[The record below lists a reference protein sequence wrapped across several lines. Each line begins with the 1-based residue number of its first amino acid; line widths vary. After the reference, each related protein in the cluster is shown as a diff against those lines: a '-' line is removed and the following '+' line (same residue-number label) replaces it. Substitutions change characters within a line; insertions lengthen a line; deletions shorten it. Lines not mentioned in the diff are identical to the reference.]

1 MTKALDELNVAELR
15 HELRERQLSP
25 KGKKEELRERLE
37 SWLVENGFDVDDYEF
52 VDPYLKQMS
61 SDIKGLR
68 DDIGADMKT
77 LRDEI
82 GADMKTL
89 RDEIGADIKIIRD
102 EIGDNIKRL
111 EGKKMI
117 PT

>member
-1 MTKALDELNVAELR
+1 MNKALDELNVAELR

-37 SWLVENGFDVDDYEF
+37 SWMVDNGFDVDDYEF
-52 VDPYLKQMS
+52 LDPCLKH
-61 SDIKGLR
+61 
-68 DDIGADMKT
+68 

-82 GADMKTL
+82 GADMKIL
-89 RDEIGADIKIIRD
+89 RD

-117 PT
+117 PTWTNQKKI

>member
-1 MTKALDELNVAELR
+1 MSKALDDLNVSELR

-52 VDPYLKQMS
+52 VDSYLKQMS
-61 SDIKGLR
+61 SN
-68 DDIGADMKT
+68 MKI

-82 GADMKTL
+82 
-89 RDEIGADIKIIRD
+89 RADIKIIRD

>member
-1 MTKALDELNVAELR
+1 MVKALEDLNLGELR
-15 HELRERQLSP
+15 HELKERQLSP

-52 VDPYLKQMS
+52 LDPCLK
-61 SDIKGLR
+61 K
-68 DDIGADMKT
+68 

-82 GADMKTL
+82 GADRKLL
-89 RDEIGADIKIIRD
+89 RDEIGSLRD
-102 EIGDNIKRL
+102 EIGDNITRDLK
-111 EGKKMI
+111 EKQMI

>member
-1 MTKALDELNVAELR
+1 MNKALDDLNVSELR
-15 HELRERQLSP
+15 HELRKRQLSP

-37 SWLVENGFDVDDYEF
+37 SWMVDNGFDVDDYEF

-61 SDIKGLR
+61 SN
-68 DDIGADMKT
+68 MKI

-89 RDEIGADIKIIRD
+89 RDEIGADMKTTRWD
-102 EIGDNIKRL
+102 RCRHKDYTRWNRWQH
-111 EGKKMI
+111 
-117 PT
+117 

>member
-1 MTKALDELNVAELR
+1 MSKALDDLNVSELR
-15 HELRERQLSP
+15 HELRERQLNP

-52 VDPYLKQMS
+52 VDSYLK
-61 SDIKGLR
+61 KLR
-68 DDIGADMKT
+68 DDMDVDRKL

-82 GADMKTL
+82 
-89 RDEIGADIKIIRD
+89 RADIKIIRD

-111 EGKKMI
+111 EGKKK
-117 PT
+117 

>member
-1 MTKALDELNVAELR
+1 MTKVLDELNVSELR

-37 SWLVENGFDVDDYEF
+37 SWMVDNGFDVDDYEF
-52 VDPYLKQMS
+52 MDPLLKQIS
-61 SDIKGLR
+61 SDIKIL
-68 DDIGADMKT
+68 
-77 LRDEI
+77 
-82 GADMKTL
+82 
-89 RDEIGADIKIIRD
+89 RD

-117 PT
+117 LT